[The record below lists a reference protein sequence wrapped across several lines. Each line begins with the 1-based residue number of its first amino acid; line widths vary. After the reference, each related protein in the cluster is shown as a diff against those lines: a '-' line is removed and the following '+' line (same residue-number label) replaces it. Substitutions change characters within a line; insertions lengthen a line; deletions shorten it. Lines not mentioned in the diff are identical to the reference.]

1 MMDTELSPT
10 FEQPL
15 SEASDVEGSDRDEG
29 RRLDESGEFRIEADG
44 PALHDRALFAREVL
58 AHRAEL
64 VAAGARLS
72 GSRAEAEDLVQEAIL
87 RAWVFFER
95 FQPGTN
101 GRAWMHRILFNTF
114 VNGYRKKRR
123 EREILGQ
130 VYSTELHA
138 SAQEAFGPL
147 PTETLSDEVQA
158 ALEKLPPDFRRVI
171 ELVDLDERS
180 YRDAALLLGCPIGT
194 VMSRLHRARRAM
206 KRELEPY
213 ADAEGWRGSEQEAV
227 LEAA

>member
-1 MMDTELSPT
+1 MDAMIDDTGT
-10 FEQPL
+10 HH
-15 SEASDVEGSDRDEG
+15 A
-29 RRLDESGEFRIEADG
+29 RLDESGEFLIEERACHG
-44 PALHDRALFAREVL
+44 PEQRQLFAREVL
-58 AHRAEL
+58 AHRSEL

-72 GSRAEAEDLVQEAIL
+72 GSRAEAEDLVQEAIM
-87 RAWVFFER
+87 RAWVFFDR

-114 VNGYRKKRR
+114 VNGYRRRRR

-130 VYSTELHA
+130 VYAAEQHHA
-138 SAQEAFGPL
+138 AQRALEPL
-147 PTETLSDEVQA
+147 PTEALSDEVKA
-158 ALEKLPPDFRRVI
+158 ALQKLHPDFRRVI

-180 YRDAALLLGCPIGT
+180 YRDAALILGCPIGT

-206 KRELEPY
+206 KRELKGY
-213 ADAEGWRGSEQEAV
+213 AEAEGWQGEDAEV